1 MPGLSF
7 KEGLY
12 RVLHAPCNPCQK
24 HDDHRNLG
32 LLKTKVRIYF
42 RSDVRDRNQAVIA
55 AVLKPSHAF
64 TISPKEIKNQPNQ
77 YFLRQS
83 LAAST
88 QRLPH
93 LRPMTLKF
101 LTVLHKLPRSLSNR
115 PQDEIY
121 RQIHLHWQIKSYR
134 NGWICNKPEL

>member
-12 RVLHAPCNPCQK
+12 RVLHSPCNPCQK
-24 HDDHRNLG
+24 HDDHQNLG
-32 LLKTKVRIYF
+32 LLKTKFSIYF

-55 AVLKPSHAF
+55 AVLKHSHAF
-64 TISPKEIKNQPNQ
+64 TISPKEIKNQQNQ
-77 YFLRQS
+77 YLLRQS
-83 LAAST
+83 LAALT

-93 LRPMTLKF
+93 LRPMMLKF
-101 LTVLHKLPRSLSNR
+101 LTVLHKLLRSLSNR

-121 RQIHLHWQIKSYR
+121 RQIHLHWQIKSYS
-134 NGWICNKPEL
+134 NGWICNKPEI